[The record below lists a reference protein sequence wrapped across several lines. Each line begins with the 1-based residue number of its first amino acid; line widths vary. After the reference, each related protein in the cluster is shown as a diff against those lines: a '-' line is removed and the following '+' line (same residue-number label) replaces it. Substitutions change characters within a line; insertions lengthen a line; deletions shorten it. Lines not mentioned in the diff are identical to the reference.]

1 MQKKWLI
8 AAILFT
14 LVLTA
19 CQAAPQ
25 GSPAGNT
32 SGADPMECTL
42 SSMFPERLDLASV
55 KLPQI
60 SREDWARGAGDAK
73 LTIVEYSDFQC
84 PYCSIAGRTL
94 QEFEAAHPDDVQV
107 IFRHFPLPGHDKSNL
122 AAQAAEAA
130 GNQDKFWEMHDLLFA
145 EAEWE
150 AWTAMSP
157 ADFESW
163 LVEQAEALGLNSKK
177 FVKDLTS
184 KAVVSKVEQAYGSA
198 ISSDLNSTPSFF
210 YFVDGELVFVPAD
223 QIPYDIMT
231 LEEVLSLAE
240 LDSRQYAECPPM
252 IVDPDRQYT
261 ANVKTSQGDF
271 SIELYADQAPLA
283 VNSFIFLAGEGWF
296 DNVSFHRVLPGFV
309 AQTGDP
315 SGTGFGGPGYE
326 FKNEVNESLK
336 YDRAGLVGMANGGA
350 DTNGSQFFITYAEAP
365 DLNGDYTIFG
375 EVISGMDVVE
385 KLTPRNPSSGGEL
398 PDPDKILSVSI
409 EVK

>member
-1 MQKKWLI
+1 MRKIWLF
-8 AAILFT
+8 AVLMSMLA
-14 LVLTA
+14 LTA
-19 CQAAPQ
+19 CQGASQSDAAPPTAA
-25 GSPAGNT
+25 SE
-32 SGADPMECTL
+32 PMECTL
-42 SSMFPERLDLASV
+42 ASTFPEPRDPADV
-55 KLPQI
+55 GIAEI
-60 SREDWARGAGDAK
+60 SAADRARGASDSK

-94 QEFEAAHPDDVQV
+94 QEFEAAHPDEVQV

-130 GNQDKFWEMHDLLFA
+130 GAQGKFWEMHDLLFA
-145 EAEWE
+145 EGTWDT
-150 AWTAMSP
+150 WTALTP
-157 ADFESW
+157 EAFETW
-163 LVEQAEALGLNSKK
+163 LIEQAGSLGLDTDQFGKELNAEA
-177 FVKDLTS
+177 T
-184 KAVVSKVEQAYGSA
+184 VSWVEQAYGSA
-198 ISSDLNSTPSFF
+198 IQANLNSTPSFF

-223 QIPYDIMT
+223 QIPYDVET
-231 LEEVLSLAE
+231 LELVLALSKQEAN
-240 LDSRQYAECPPM
+240 QYDTCPPM
-252 IVDPDRQYT
+252 IVDPARQYT
-261 ANVKTSQGDF
+261 ANIKTSQGDF
-271 SIELYADQAPLA
+271 SIKLYADQAPLA

-326 FKNEVNESLK
+326 FKNEVSETLK

-365 DLNGDYTIFG
+365 NLDGGYTIFG
-375 EVISGMDVVE
+375 EVVSGMDVVE
-385 KLTPRNPSSGGEL
+385 KLTPRDPGSGGEL